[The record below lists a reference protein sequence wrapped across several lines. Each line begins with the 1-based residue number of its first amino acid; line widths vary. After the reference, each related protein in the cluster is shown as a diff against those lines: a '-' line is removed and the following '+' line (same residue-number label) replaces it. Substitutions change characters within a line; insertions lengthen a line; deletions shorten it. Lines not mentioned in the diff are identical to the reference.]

1 MPFCAVGFGG
11 RPAETTRSS
20 AARSQTW
27 SQNRARRETL
37 VTARSARTIA
47 WSVGLASIALLI
59 GELAFRYIDRSTT
72 RGVSNAWSAA
82 VVFDV
87 LVDISIPVLG
97 IVIASRRRENPI
109 GWVFLLAGAALAISS
124 FARSYA
130 VHALVADPGSLPA
143 GRAVAWLGTWIEP
156 IAICLLPFL
165 FLLFPTGHLSS
176 ERWRPL
182 VWICFAILILAP
194 ASMLVFATT
203 IWDRPFADF
212 QDAVSGGGVAT
223 AAAVLVIGSVVALV
237 LALFASAVSL
247 IARFRGSVGEER
259 LQLKWFVTAAAVVAV
274 AFCVQT
280 FADTSA
286 TELIF
291 DGAVVLLVASIAVAI
306 LRYHLYDIDVL
317 LGKAIVYG
325 VLGAFIT
332 VVYVVVVVVIGAI
345 FGPTEG
351 LALIAT
357 AIVAVAAHPVRER
370 ARHAANR
377 FVYGNRATPYEVLS
391 GFSESVAAAY
401 AGEDILP
408 RMARLLAEGTG
419 ATRATVWLR
428 VRSDLRPGATWP
440 TASDPDPPKP
450 LVDGQLPLFPGAN
463 AAVAV
468 RHGDELLGALTV
480 SKPPRDP
487 IRPEEEKLIAELGVQ
502 AGLVLNNFRLIEDLR
517 SSRQRLVAAQDE
529 ERRRLERNLHDGA
542 QQQLVALAVKVRL
555 AESLIGKDD
564 EQRRALQAIQD
575 DAQEALDNLRET
587 ARGIYP
593 PLLADQGLQ
602 TALEAHARRTALPVT
617 FEFDGVERYPPD
629 VEAAIYFFVLEA
641 LQNVAKYADASSVTI
656 RLREWEGDI
665 DVSVIDD
672 GRGFDPEA
680 TPLGMGLQNMSD
692 RLAALGGRLEI
703 KSVPGRGTNVFGR
716 VPIPAGA
723 G

>member
-1 MPFCAVGFGG
+1 
-11 RPAETTRSS
+11 
-20 AARSQTW
+20 
-27 SQNRARRETL
+27 
-37 VTARSARTIA
+37 VTARSARNVA
-47 WSVGLASIALLI
+47 WSVGLASIALMLA
-59 GELAFRYIDRSTT
+59 GLAFRFIDRSATLP
-72 RGVSNAWSAA
+72 RVSDAWS
-82 VVFDV
+82 VGGVFDV
-87 LVDISIPVLG
+87 VVNVSVPILG

-109 GWVFLLAGAALAISS
+109 GWLFLVAGAALAFSS

-130 VHALVADPGSLPA
+130 LHALVADPGSLPA
-143 GRAVAWLGTWIEP
+143 GRPVAWLGTWIEP
-156 IAICLLPFL
+156 IAICLLPWL
-165 FLLFPTGHLSS
+165 FLLFPTGRLPSA
-176 ERWRPL
+176 RWRPL
-182 VWICFAILILAP
+182 AWMCAVLLIVAP
-194 ASMLVFATT
+194 ASMLVLATT
-203 IWDRPFADF
+203 IWERPFVDF
-212 QDAVSGGGVAT
+212 EDVVSAGGVAT
-223 AAAVLVIGSVVALV
+223 VATVLVFGSVVALV
-237 LALFASAVSL
+237 LAVFASAVSL
-247 IARFRGSVGEER
+247 IARFRRSVGEER
-259 LQLKWFVTAAAVVAV
+259 LQLKWFVSAAAVVAV
-274 AFCVQT
+274 AFCVAV
-280 FADTSA
+280 FADTRR
-286 TELIF
+286 TGLIF
-291 DGAVVLLVASIAVAI
+291 NATLVLLDASIAVAI

-317 LGKAIVYG
+317 IGKAIVYG

-357 AIVAVAAHPVRER
+357 AIVAVAAHPVRGR
-370 ARHAANR
+370 ARRWANR
-377 FVYGNRATPYEVLS
+377 LVYGKRATPYEVLS

-419 ATRATVWLR
+419 ATQATVWLR
-428 VRSDLRPGATWP
+428 VRSELRPEATWP
-440 TASDPDPPKP
+440 TESDPGPPRP
-450 LVDGQLPLFPGAN
+450 LVNGELPSFPGAT
-463 AAVAV
+463 ATVAV
-468 RHGDELLGALTV
+468 RHRDELLGALTV

-487 IRPEEEKLIAELGVQ
+487 IRPAEENLIAELGTQ
-502 AGLVLNNFRLIEDLR
+502 AGLVLDNFRLIEDLR

-542 QQQLVALAVKVRL
+542 QQELVALAVKVRL
-555 AESLIGKDD
+555 AESLIGKDE
-564 EQRRALQAIQD
+564 EQRRALQTIEH
-575 DAQEALDNLRET
+575 DAQEALTSLRDL

-593 PLLADQGLQ
+593 PLLADRGLQ
-602 TALEAHARRTALPVT
+602 SALEAQARRTPLPVA

-641 LQNVAKYADASSVTI
+641 LQNVAKYADASKVTI

-672 GRGFDPEA
+672 GQGFNPEA

>member
-1 MPFCAVGFGG
+1 
-11 RPAETTRSS
+11 
-20 AARSQTW
+20 
-27 SQNRARRETL
+27 

-47 WSVGLASIALLI
+47 WAIGLGSIALIIAGLV
-59 GELAFRYIDRSTT
+59 FRFVDRSETLPLI
-72 RGVSNAWSAA
+72 SDAWS
-82 VVFDV
+82 VGGVFDV
-87 LVDISIPVLG
+87 AVNVSVPILG

-109 GWVFLLAGAALAISS
+109 GWLFVVAGAALGFSS
-124 FARSYA
+124 FARAYA
-130 VHALVADPGSLPA
+130 LHALVAAPGSLPA

-156 IAICLLPFL
+156 IAICLLPWL
-165 FLLFPTGHLSS
+165 FLLFPTGRLPSA
-176 ERWRPL
+176 RWRPL
-182 VWICFAILILAP
+182 AWVCAGLLILVP

-203 IWDRPFADF
+203 IWDRPFVDF
-212 QDAVSGGGVAT
+212 EDVAAEGRVTTVAT
-223 AAAVLVIGSVVALV
+223 ILLLVSVVVLVLAVVAAAVSLV
-237 LALFASAVSL
+237 
-247 IARFRGSVGEER
+247 ARFRGSVGEER
-259 LQLKWFVTAAAVVAV
+259 LQLTWFVSAAALVAV
-274 AFCVQT
+274 AFGVAT
-280 FADTSA
+280 FTDTP
-286 TELIF
+286 TTGLIF
-291 DGAVVLLVASIAVAI
+291 NATLVLLDASIAVAM

-325 VLGAFIT
+325 LLGAFIT

-370 ARHAANR
+370 ARRWANR
-377 FVYGNRATPYEVLS
+377 LVYGKRATPYEVLS

-419 ATRATVWLR
+419 ATQATVWLR
-428 VRSDLRPGATWP
+428 MRSELRPEATWP
-440 TASDPDPPKP
+440 TGSDPGPPRP
-450 LVDGQLPLFPGAN
+450 LVNGELPSFPGAT
-463 AAVAV
+463 ATVAV
-468 RHGDELLGALTV
+468 RHRDELLGALTV

-487 IRPEEEKLIAELGVQ
+487 IRPAEENLIAELGTQ
-502 AGLVLNNFRLIEDLR
+502 AGLVLDNFRLIEDLR

-542 QQQLVALAVKVRL
+542 QQELVALAVKVRL
-555 AESLIGKDD
+555 AESLIGKDE
-564 EQRRALQAIQD
+564 EQRRALQTIEH
-575 DAQEALDNLRET
+575 DAQEALTSLRDL

-593 PLLADQGLQ
+593 PLLADRGLQ
-602 TALEAHARRTALPVT
+602 SALEAQARRTPLPVA
-617 FEFDGVERYPPD
+617 FEFDGVQRYPPD

-641 LQNVAKYADASSVTI
+641 LQNVAKYADASKVTI

-672 GRGFDPEA
+672 GRGFNPEA

-716 VPIPAGA
+716 VPIPAGVA
-723 G
+723 

>member
-1 MPFCAVGFGG
+1 V
-11 RPAETTRSS
+11 
-20 AARSQTW
+20 
-27 SQNRARRETL
+27 TL
-37 VTARSARTIA
+37 RSARNVA
-47 WSVGLASIALLI
+47 WSVGLASIALLF
-59 GELAFRYIDRSTT
+59 GALALRFVDRSATLA
-72 RGVSNAWSAA
+72 VSDASSAGGML
-82 VVFDV
+82 DV
-87 LVDISIPVLG
+87 LTSITIPILG

-109 GWVFLLAGAALAISS
+109 GWLFLAAGAALAISS

-130 VHALVADPGSLPA
+130 LHALVADPGSLPA
-143 GRAVAWLGTWIEP
+143 GRAVAWLGIWIEP
-156 IAICLLPFL
+156 ISICLLPWL
-165 FLLFPTGHLSS
+165 FLLFPTGRLPSA
-176 ERWRPL
+176 RWRPL
-182 VWICFAILILAP
+182 AWMCAALLIVVP
-194 ASMLVFATT
+194 ASTLVFATT
-203 IWDRPFADF
+203 MWEHPFIDF
-212 QDAVSGGGVAT
+212 EDGFSAGRVPTV
-223 AAAVLVIGSVVALV
+223 AAVLVIGSGVALV
-237 LALFASAVSL
+237 LAVFAAAVSL
-247 IARFRGSVGEER
+247 VARFRRSVGEER
-259 LQLKWFVTAAAVVAV
+259 LQLKWFVSAAVVVAV
-274 AFCVQT
+274 AFCIGLL
-280 FADTSA
+280 ADTP
-286 TELIF
+286 TTGLIF
-291 DGAVVLLVASIAVAI
+291 NATLVLLNVSIAVAM
-306 LRYHLYDIDVL
+306 LRYHLYDFDVL
-317 LGKAIVYG
+317 IGKAIVYG

-377 FVYGNRATPYEVLS
+377 LVYGKRATPYEVLS

-401 AGEDILP
+401 AGQDILP

-419 ATRATVWLR
+419 ATQATVWLR
-428 VRSDLRPGATWP
+428 VRSELRADATWP
-440 TASDPDPPKP
+440 TESDPGPPRP
-450 LVDGQLPLFPGAN
+450 LVNGELPSFPGAA

-487 IRPEEEKLIAELGVQ
+487 IQPAEENLIAELGVQ
-502 AGLVLNNFRLIEDLR
+502 AGLVLDNFRLIEDLR

-542 QQQLVALAVKVRL
+542 QQELVALAVKVRL
-555 AESLIGKDD
+555 AESLIGKEE
-564 EQRRALQAIQD
+564 EQRRALQTIEH
-575 DAQEALDNLRET
+575 DAQEALTSLRDL

-593 PLLADQGLQ
+593 PLLADRGLQ
-602 TALEAHARRTALPVT
+602 SALEAQARRTPLAVS

-641 LQNVAKYADASSVTI
+641 LQNVTKYAEASNVTI

>member
-1 MPFCAVGFGG
+1 MT
-11 RPAETTRSS
+11 E
-20 AARSQTW
+20 
-27 SQNRARRETL
+27 
-37 VTARSARTIA
+37 RSARNVA
-47 WSVGLASIALLI
+47 WSVGLASIAFI
-59 GELAFRYIDRSTT
+59 IAGLAFRFVDRSETLPLI
-72 RGVSNAWSAA
+72 SDAWSIGG
-82 VVFDV
+82 VFDV
-87 LVDISIPVLG
+87 MVNFSIPILG
-97 IVIASRRRENPI
+97 IVIASRQRENPI
-109 GWVFLLAGAALAISS
+109 GWLFVVAGATLAFSS

-130 VHALVADPGSLPA
+130 LHALVADPGSLPA

-156 IAICLLPFL
+156 IAICLLPWL
-165 FLLFPTGHLSS
+165 FLLFPTGRLPSA
-176 ERWRPL
+176 RWRPL
-182 VWICFAILILAP
+182 AWVCAGLLIVVP

-203 IWDRPFADF
+203 IWDRPFVDF
-212 QDAVSGGGVAT
+212 EDVGTDGRVTTAAT
-223 AAAVLVIGSVVALV
+223 ALLLASVVVLV
-237 LALFASAVSL
+237 LAVIASAVSL
-247 IARFRGSVGEER
+247 VARFRRSVGEER
-259 LQLKWFVTAAAVVAV
+259 LQLKWFVSAAALVAV
-274 AFCVQT
+274 AFGVAT
-280 FADTSA
+280 FIDSPTTGLAFNA
-286 TELIF
+286 TL
-291 DGAVVLLVASIAVAI
+291 VLLDASIAVAM

-325 VLGAFIT
+325 VLGVFIT

-419 ATRATVWLR
+419 ATQATVWLR
-428 VRSDLRPGATWP
+428 VRSELRPDATWP
-440 TASDPDPPKP
+440 TERDPGPPRP
-450 LVDGQLPLFPGAN
+450 LVNGELPSFAGSA

-468 RHGDELLGALTV
+468 RHGAELLGALTV

-487 IRPEEEKLIAELGVQ
+487 IRPAEEKLIAELSVQ
-502 AGLVLNNFRLIEDLR
+502 AGLVLNDFRLIEDLR

-555 AESLIGKDD
+555 AENLIGKDE
-564 EQRRALQAIQD
+564 EQRRALQAIEH
-575 DAQEALDNLRET
+575 DAQEALDSLRDL

-593 PLLADQGLQ
+593 PLLADRGLQ
-602 TALEAHARRTALPVT
+602 PALEAQARRTPVPVT
-617 FEFDGVERYPPD
+617 FEFDSAQRYPPD
-629 VEAAIYFFVLEA
+629 LEAAIYFFVLEA
-641 LQNVAKYADASSVTI
+641 LQNVGKYADAASVTI

>member
-1 MPFCAVGFGG
+1 M
-11 RPAETTRSS
+11 
-20 AARSQTW
+20 
-27 SQNRARRETL
+27 
-37 VTARSARTIA
+37 TARSARNVA
-47 WSVGLASIALLI
+47 WSVGLASIALMI
-59 GELAFRYIDRSTT
+59 GGLALRFVDVSTNLPLT
-72 RGVSNAWSAA
+72 EASSAG
-82 VVFDV
+82 VFDTLTNV
-87 LVDISIPVLG
+87 TVPILG
-97 IVIASRRRENPI
+97 IVIASRQRENKI
-109 GWVFLLAGAALAISS
+109 GWLFLVAGAALAISS

-156 IAICLLPFL
+156 IAICLLPLL
-165 FLLFPTGHLSS
+165 FLLFPTGHLPSA
-176 ERWRPL
+176 RWRPL
-182 VWICFAILILAP
+182 AWICAALLIVVP
-194 ASMLVFATT
+194 ASFLVFATT
-203 IWDRPFADF
+203 IWERPFADF
-212 QDAVSGGGVAT
+212 EDVVAEGRVTTVAT
-223 AAAVLVIGSVVALV
+223 ALVFGSAVALV
-237 LALFASAVSL
+237 LAVLASAVSL
-247 IARFRGSVGEER
+247 IARFRRSIGEER
-259 LQLKWFVTAAAVVAV
+259 LQLKWFVSAAAVVAV
-274 AFCVQT
+274 AFCVSV
-280 FADTSA
+280 FADTRR
-286 TELIF
+286 TGLIF
-291 DGAVVLLVASIAVAI
+291 NASLVLLDASIAVAI
-306 LRYHLYDIDVL
+306 LRYHLYEIDVL
-317 LGKAIVYG
+317 IGRAIVYG

-332 VVYVVVVVVIGAI
+332 AVYVVVVVVIGAI

-419 ATRATVWLR
+419 ATQATVWLR
-428 VRSDLRPGATWP
+428 IRSELRPDATWP
-440 TASDPDPPKP
+440 TESDPGPPRP
-450 LVDGQLPLFPGAN
+450 LVDGELPPFSNAT

-480 SKPPRDP
+480 SKPPRAP
-487 IRPEEEKLIAELGVQ
+487 IRTDEEKLIAELGVQ
-502 AGLVLNNFRLIEDLR
+502 AGLVLNNFRLIDDLR

-555 AESLIGKDD
+555 AENLIGKDE
-564 EQRRALQAIQD
+564 EQRRALQAIEQE
-575 DAQEALDNLRET
+575 AQEALNSLRET

-602 TALEAHARRTALPVT
+602 TALEAQARRTALPIA

-641 LQNVAKYADASSVTI
+641 LQNVAKYADASKVTI

-672 GRGFDPEA
+672 GRGFDSEA
-680 TPLGMGLQNMSD
+680 TSLGMGLQNMSD

>member
-1 MPFCAVGFGG
+1 
-11 RPAETTRSS
+11 
-20 AARSQTW
+20 
-27 SQNRARRETL
+27 

-59 GELAFRYIDRSTT
+59 GDLAFRYVDRSTT
-72 RGVSNAWSAA
+72 RAVSDAWSAA

-109 GWVFLLAGAALAISS
+109 GWVFLLAGAAVAISS

-130 VHALVADPGSLPA
+130 LHALVADPGSLPA

-156 IAICLLPFL
+156 ISVCLLPFL

-182 VWICFAILILAP
+182 AWICFALLLLAP

-203 IWDRPFADF
+203 IWDRPFTDF
-212 QDAVSGGGVAT
+212 QDAVSGGGAAT
-223 AAAVLVIGSVVALV
+223 TVAAVLVVGSVVGVV
-237 LALFASAVSL
+237 LALFAAAVSL
-247 IARFRGSVGEER
+247 IARFRRSVGEER
-259 LQLKWFVTAAAVVAV
+259 LQLKWFVTAAAVLAV

-280 FADTSA
+280 FADTST
-286 TELIF
+286 TELVF
-291 DGAVVLLVASIAVAI
+291 DSAVVLLVASIAVAI

-325 VLGAFIT
+325 LLGAFIT

-428 VRSDLRPGATWP
+428 VRSELRPDATWP
-440 TASDPDPPKP
+440 TESAPAPPRP
-450 LVDGQLPLFPGAN
+450 LVDGGLPSFPDET

-468 RHGDELLGALTV
+468 RHDDELLGALTV

-487 IRPEEEKLIAELGVQ
+487 VRPEEEKLIAELGVQ

-542 QQQLVALAVKVRL
+542 QQHLVALAVKVRL

-564 EQRRALQAIQD
+564 EQRRALQAIED
-575 DAQEALDNLRET
+575 DAREALDNLRET

-602 TALEAHARRTALPVT
+602 PALQAQVRRTPLPVT